1 MTTTVENL
9 PKRTAFFVSDGTA
22 ITAETLGHSLLTQ
35 FERLPF
41 AQHSLRFIDSVE
53 RAEEARQ
60 QIDETAQFDGTRPIV
75 FSTLVKP
82 ELRRIVARSA
92 SLFLDFFGTN
102 IQVLEEELACPASS
116 TTGRSHGLTDV
127 NQYSSRIEAV
137 DFTLH
142 HDDGT
147 TTRNLDEAD
156 IILVGVSR
164 TGKTPTCLYLSLHY
178 GVRAANFPLTE
189 DDLETP
195 RIPVSLKTYRQK
207 LFGVTT
213 LPTRLQQIRQARLP
227 DSRYASFAQCDFE
240 IRQAELL
247 FRRMGITC
255 QSTAMKSI
263 EEIAASIVDQ
273 SGLER
278 IERRQHPRAHV

>member
-1 MTTTVENL
+1 MTEKNL

-35 FERLPF
+35 FERLPC
-41 AQHSLRFIDSVE
+41 ANQSLRFIDSVE
-53 RAEEARQ
+53 RAETARR
-60 QIDETAQFDGTRPIV
+60 QIDETAEFDGTRPLV

-82 ELRRIVARSA
+82 ELRRIVASSQA
-92 SLFLDFFGTN
+92 LFLDFFGSN
-102 IQVLEEELACPASS
+102 IKVLEDELACQASS
-116 TTGRSHGLTDV
+116 ATGRSHGMTDAIE
-127 NQYSSRIEAV
+127 YSSRIEAV

-147 TTRNLDEAD
+147 TTQNLDEAD

-178 GVRAANFPLTE
+178 GIRTANFPLTE
-189 DDLETP
+189 DDLQTP
-195 RIPVSLKTYRQK
+195 RLPASLKPHRRK
-207 LFGVTT
+207 LFGLTT
-213 LPTRLQQIRQARLP
+213 LPTRLQQIRHERLP
-227 DSRYASFAQCDFE
+227 NSRYASFAQCDFE

-247 FRRMGITC
+247 FRRLGITC
-255 QSTAMKSI
+255 SSTAMKSI
-263 EEIAASIVDQ
+263 EEIAAGIVDQ

-278 IERRQHPRAHV
+278 TERRHRPRAHV